1 MFSAAVRT
9 CALLAI
15 CTSGTALLQPTV
27 ASASASLSPE
37 VDARLRASDPSDTIS
52 VVVTMA
58 EHVDLSRY
66 TQGRASASALIHD
79 LKETA
84 RLSQAPVLAWLAT
97 NDLRERAQSF
107 WISNCLVLEATPNQI
122 VALAALPGI
131 QSIEMDS
138 GGGADGEI
146 GSGAQETAT
155 DWNLNLIR
163 IPEVWSAFGLDGTG
177 VVVGSMDTGI
187 DVNHTALVGKW
198 RGGTNSWRDIIN
210 NLPNPYDDHGH
221 GSHTIGTMVGGDGP
235 GSFTEDIGVA
245 YGAKVISAKVLDSNN
260 SFSSSSIVIAGAQW
274 MLDPDGNSQTNDF
287 PQVINN
293 SWYFSSQTFTGFHSA
308 VAAWRAAG
316 IVPVGIVANF
326 GPGTATTRP
335 PGNYNNIM
343 GVAATTISDQV
354 ASYSSRGP
362 SPSGASF
369 PLDLRKPDFSAPG
382 DFVRSSLPGG
392 GYASWQGTS
401 MAAPHVAGCAALM
414 LQANPALGYDDINL
428 VIQFAAVD
436 VAAPG
441 YDFDSGYGRLDA
453 FAAVE
458 FIADPLAVDQSPAVP
473 VAGLRVSPN
482 PFQDEVRI
490 DFSPRRSPSTLEIL
504 DVQGRRVMTRRWVA
518 GGFTGFVWDGRD
530 PRGMDL
536 PAGVFFVR
544 LTEASG
550 AGVETQR
557 LIRVR

>member
-1 MFSAAVRT
+1 MFSPAVRT

-15 CTSGTALLQPTV
+15 CASATFLLEPTV
-27 ASASASLSPE
+27 AAASALSRE
-37 VDARLRASDPSDTIS
+37 VEARLRDSKPGETIS

-66 TQGRASASALIHD
+66 TQGRTSASALIHD

-84 RLSQAPVLAWLAT
+84 RLSQAPILAWLAT
-97 NDLRERAQSF
+97 DGLRERAQSF
-107 WISNCLVLEATPNQI
+107 WITNCLVLEATPDRI
-122 VALAALPGI
+122 RALVALPGI
-131 QSIEMDS
+131 QSIEMDT
-138 GGGADGEI
+138 GGGADGEVE
-146 GSGAQETAT
+146 SGVQETAT

-163 IPEVWSAFGLDGTG
+163 IPAVWSTFGLDGTG
-177 VVVGSMDTGI
+177 IVVGSMDTGI
-187 DVNHTALVGKW
+187 DINHPALVGKW

-235 GSFTEDIGVA
+235 GPFTEDIGIA
-245 YGAKVISAKVLDSNN
+245 YGARVISAKVLDSNN

-287 PQVINN
+287 PHVINN
-293 SWYFSSQTFTGFHSA
+293 SWFFNSQTFTGFYSA

-316 IVPVGIVANF
+316 IIPVGIVANF

-369 PLDLRKPDFSAPG
+369 PLDLRKPDFAAPG

-428 VIQFAAVD
+428 VIQFSAVD

-458 FIADPLAVDQSPAVP
+458 FIAVPLAVDQSPTAP

-504 DVQGRRVMTRRWVA
+504 DVQGRRVMTHRPVA
-518 GGFTGFVWDGRD
+518 GGSTGFVWDGRD
-530 PRGMDL
+530 PRGKNL
-536 PAGVFFVR
+536 PAGVYFVR
-544 LTEASG
+544 LTDAG
-550 AGVETQR
+550 QVGVETQR
-557 LIRVR
+557 LIRIH